1 MINESRGATFSKS
14 FRLRIEV
21 FGTWQRD
28 RLTGAD
34 IVPQQI
40 ELEELIAYLHEELGH
55 IDQAI
60 QTLERMAA
68 ARAARPMR
76 ITGRV
81 TRPRVARVRSARK
94 RASHRARIG

>member
-1 MINESRGATFSKS
+1 M
-14 FRLRIEV
+14 
-21 FGTWQRD
+21 
-28 RLTGAD
+28 
-34 IVPQQI
+34 PHHI
-40 ELEELIAYLHEELGH
+40 ELDELIAYLHEELGH

-81 TRPRVARVRSARK
+81 TRPRVPRVRSARK